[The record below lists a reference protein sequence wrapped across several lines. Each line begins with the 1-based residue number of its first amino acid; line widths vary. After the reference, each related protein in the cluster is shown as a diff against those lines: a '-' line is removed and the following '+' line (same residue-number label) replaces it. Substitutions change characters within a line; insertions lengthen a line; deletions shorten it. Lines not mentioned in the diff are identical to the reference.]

1 MDRNLIKT
9 EAMLEHLLLQNAI
22 QIEGFD
28 SSTGETLYSITDK
41 LIDVAPEIYYEM
53 KVEFEDHMFEM
64 IKGGPESMQWRVRLH

>member
-1 MDRNLIKT
+1 MDKGFIKT

-28 SSTGETLYSITDK
+28 PLTGETFYTITDK
-41 LIDVAPEIYYEM
+41 LKEVSPEVYYQM

-64 IKGGPESMQWRVRLH
+64 IKKGPESMQWRLRLN